1 MIANRVPEFA
11 LQFGERG
18 RYERHRGYAQ
28 GAPRLYC
35 AELRELSARVDAL
48 EERMNAWFDAVNGR
62 FDALEKAMDARFDA
76 AERLATERHTQ
87 TMQAIGR
94 LADVYEL
101 RERITRIE
109 ARERA
114 S

>member
-1 MIANRVPEFA
+1 M
-11 LQFGERG
+11 
-18 RYERHRGYAQ
+18 
-28 GAPRLYC
+28 
-35 AELRELSARVDAL
+35 RELSARVDAL